1 MLVIRAEQLR
11 VLGELVRAQFVA
23 RLAAHVRQQR
33 PDACAK
39 LSEGD
44 LEALVAQGV
53 ERAASFGFTAES
65 DASRFVL
72 TLFTI
77 GMDFPSDPRHGWARS
92 ILDPH
97 SGRLSSFR
105 SEQLLEEATAW
116 ANDQLEVAPA
126 ATEGA

>member
-11 VLGELVRAQFVA
+11 VLGELVRSQFVA
-23 RLAAHVRQQR
+23 RLAVYVRQQR
-33 PDACAK
+33 PDACAR
-39 LSEGD
+39 LSDGD
-44 LEALVAQGV
+44 LEALVTQGV
-53 ERAASFGFTAES
+53 ERAASYGFTAES

-72 TLFTI
+72 TLFI
-77 GMDFPSDPRHGWARS
+77 LGMDFQSDPRHAWARS

-97 SGRLSSFR
+97 SGRLPSFR

-116 ANDQLEVAPA
+116 VKGQQEVAPA